1 MNVRLKKCKPP
12 NLFDDKVNTLQSKQ
26 ACHRRLPG
34 PPALSNPFRN
44 ILHAQTARI
53 SSEDA
58 PVSRELVH
66 APEERALRLQVFDDG
81 LNYQLSRLAVGGLS
95 TQSQR
100 SPVRRLR
107 RQLLV

>member
-12 NLFDDKVNTLQSKQ
+12 NLFDDKVSTLQSKQ

-81 LNYQLSRLAVGGLS
+81 LNYQLSRLAVE
-95 TQSQR
+95 
-100 SPVRRLR
+100 VCRLR
-107 RQLLV
+107 ARGAPYGAFGVSC